1 VTHNSAGLARRRRAV
16 LAVALACSLM
26 ACLSS
31 SAQDGSIERERLTA
45 ILRELEAI
53 ERLTS
58 MSESVAPTQ
67 NTRYHFDYARLR
79 ADLARVQA
87 GIEDYLSPP
96 RAQPRDPQALQ
107 GDYRRE
113 AGTP

>member
-1 VTHNSAGLARRRRAV
+1 VTHNLAGLATRRRTVPAVV
-16 LAVALACSLM
+16 LAWSLM

-31 SAQDGSIERERLTA
+31 SAQDASIERERLTA
-45 ILRELEAI
+45 ILREFETI

-58 MSESVAPTQ
+58 ASESVAPAQ
-67 NTRYHFDYARLR
+67 GTRYHFDYARLR
-79 ADLARVQA
+79 ADLARVKA

-96 RAQPRDPQALQ
+96 RAQPRDPQTLQ

-113 AGTP
+113 SGTP

>member
-1 VTHNSAGLARRRRAV
+1 MTHNWAGLATRRRVV
-16 LAVALACSLM
+16 LAVALAWSLM
-26 ACLSS
+26 TCLSS
-31 SAQDGSIERERLTA
+31 SAQDESIERERLTA
-45 ILRELEAI
+45 ILRELEEI
-53 ERLTS
+53 ERLTHT
-58 MSESVAPTQ
+58 SESVAPAQ
-67 NTRYHFDYARLR
+67 STRYHFDYARLR

-107 GDYRRE
+107 GNYRRE

>member
-1 VTHNSAGLARRRRAV
+1 MTHNLAGLAKRRGAA

-31 SAQDGSIERERLTA
+31 SAQDASIERERLTA
-45 ILRELEAI
+45 ILRELAAI
-53 ERLTS
+53 ERLART
-58 MSESVAPTQ
+58 SESVAPTQ
-67 NTRYHFDYARLR
+67 STRYHFDYARLR

-113 AGTP
+113 AATP